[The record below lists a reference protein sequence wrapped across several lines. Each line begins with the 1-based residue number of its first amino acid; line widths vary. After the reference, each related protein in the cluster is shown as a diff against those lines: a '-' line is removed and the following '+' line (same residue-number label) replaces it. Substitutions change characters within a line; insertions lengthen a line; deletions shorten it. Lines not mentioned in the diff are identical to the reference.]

1 MNTFWTIL
9 NNEAVITRFKN
20 EGESIMTLDFSTFY
34 IKTPHDKL
42 LQVLHELTNFCFY
55 GGSHKSISV

>member
-1 MNTFWTIL
+1 MNTFWTIF

-20 EGESIMTLDFSTFY
+20 EGESTMTLDFSTFY
-34 IKTPHDKL
+34 IKTPHEKL

-55 GGSHKSISV
+55 